1 MSTMDAKAQA
11 EERPM
16 TVWIHVNASKPVGD
30 REHLTVFA
38 SAEAA
43 LAWIEIND
51 PEGVAFSYSV
61 RDAVMTPSDAH
72 DRFDR
77 RVNDILNGLKGF

>member
-1 MSTMDAKAQA
+1 MNSKAQG
-11 EERPM
+11 PM
-16 TVWIHVNASKPVGD
+16 TVWIYVNTSKSVGD

-43 LAWIEIND
+43 LAWIELND
-51 PEGVAFSYSV
+51 PEGVAFSYTV
-61 RDAVMTPSDAH
+61 RGVVMTTSNAH

-77 RVNDILNGLKGF
+77 KVSDILEGLKRS